1 MRKRDLERFEKIL
14 LARREELMRDMG
26 LFKDMNLSTTTKEA
40 TGDHSSHSFHMADQG
55 TDAMER
61 EKAFLLASKTGRLV
75 YHINDALRRIGNG
88 SFGKCLGCG
97 KQISTARL
105 LAVPHARFCISCKER
120 EEEAKATTTTRRK
133 K

>member
-1 MRKRDLERFEKIL
+1 
-14 LARREELMRDMG
+14 MG
-26 LFKDMNLSTTTKEA
+26 LLKDMNLSTTTKEA

-75 YHINDALRRIGNG
+75 YHINDALRRIANG

-120 EEEAKATTTTRRK
+120 EEEAKADAPARRK

>member
-1 MRKRDLERFEKIL
+1 MRKRDLDRFEKIL
-14 LARREELMRDMG
+14 IARREELLRDMG
-26 LFKDMNLSTTTKEA
+26 QFKDMNLDQTTKEA
-40 TGDHSSHSFHMADQG
+40 TGDHSSYSFHMADQG

-75 YHINDALRRIGNG
+75 YHINEALRRIKDN
-88 SFGKCLGCG
+88 SYGKCIGCG

-120 EEEAKATTTTRRK
+120 EEEAKAAPVSRK